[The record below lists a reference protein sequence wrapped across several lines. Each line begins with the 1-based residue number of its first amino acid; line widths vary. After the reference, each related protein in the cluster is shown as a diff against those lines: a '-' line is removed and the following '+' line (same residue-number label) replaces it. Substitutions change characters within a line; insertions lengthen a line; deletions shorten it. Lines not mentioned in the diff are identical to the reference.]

1 MIATG
6 RGIDRDKGNELAV
19 DLYIDLINTV
29 AQILIVMRRDKNV
42 TFDRLISIKS
52 LYIS

>member
-1 MIATG
+1 MIIAG
-6 RGIDRDKGNELAV
+6 CGIYRNIGDDLAV
-19 DLYIDLINTV
+19 DLHIDLINTV

-52 LYIS
+52 LYIP